1 MGLARGLG
9 ARRKGEG
16 ENERHERRW
25 EAGTRR
31 YQGLARRC
39 AAWQRLP
46 LPYGRGS
53 LSRLATLAAVS
64 KKPSSSP
71 SEPGEPVSFEQSL
84 AEVEAI
90 IRRVETGEV
99 GLEES
104 IVQYERGVAL
114 IRQCRETL
122 DRAEQRVVD
131 LTAQMQAQI
140 PGQTQREG
148 GASADRAE

>member
-1 MGLARGLG
+1 MKTAGLG
-9 ARRKGEG
+9 GRA
-16 ENERHERRW
+16 
-25 EAGTRR
+25 AGIAPGQITPG
-31 YQGLARRC
+31 YPAF
-39 AAWQRLP
+39 
-46 LPYGRGS
+46 
-53 LSRLATLAAVS
+53 VS
-64 KKPSSSP
+64 KKSATES
-71 SEPGEPVSFEQSL
+71 GESTSFEQSL

-131 LTAQMQAQI
+131 LTAQMQAQMQTGI

-148 GASADRAE
+148 GSSADRRE